1 VPTVLVLKMQG
12 TNSLITAFFTFNL
25 TVCILLLFPRL
36 THFDFGLFYKQN
48 IGFLS
53 YSGNNDNNFAVRGS
67 RYSRYSRYSRWCGN
81 GFVCVSVCV
90 CVILS
95 IRRRVCFSNFPSGKP
110 LAVEAAASQCLAFV
124 AKNPVTHM
132 HTHTHTQTRHTMLCF
147 VKDC

>member
-1 VPTVLVLKMQG
+1 LYSSFV
-12 TNSLITAFFTFNL
+12 SSFDAFG
-25 TVCILLLFPRL
+25 
-36 THFDFGLFYKQN
+36 FGLFYKQN

-67 RYSRYSRYSRWCGN
+67 RFAVFAVFAVVLD